1 MSTVRHKRLPWFLL
15 CLYLLY
21 GALHPGHQVSDHGEE
36 AELVSCLLQAFPA
49 AVTGIQQGFP
59 GLHHL
64 LLLGLDLHSLVP
76 SVLGMQTDRCLLEL
90 LHLVGEKEGGG
101 GGFSRSK
108 KNVYCYT
115 MVVTEKET

>member
-1 MSTVRHKRLPWFLL
+1 MSTVGHKSLPWFLL

-49 AVTGIQQGFP
+49 AVTGIQKSLP
-59 GLHHL
+59 GLHHV
-64 LLLGLDLHSLVP
+64 LLLGLDLCSLVP
-76 SVLGMQTDRCLLEL
+76 SILGVQTGRCLLEL

-101 GGFSRSK
+101 GAFSISI
-108 KNVYCYT
+108 KNDTVILWW
-115 MVVTEKET
+115 